1 VPSLAKAPAQVD
13 VGQWGLPQVN
23 STPRSPVRIRQ
34 GHGVHGT
41 NIAPMYRLVVGG
53 SGAALAHITATGA
66 IGMLVALIITVAYF
80 YFTRNRRR

>member
-1 VPSLAKAPAQVD
+1 
-13 VGQWGLPQVN
+13 
-23 STPRSPVRIRQ
+23 
-34 GHGVHGT
+34 
-41 NIAPMYRLVVGG
+41 MYRLVVGG